1 VLRVAPDTNIYV
13 SALNFGGVPERFLRV
28 AEAGI
33 IQVVTSDAI
42 LAELAQVLRGE
53 KFGWPEEEISKALRQ
68 LARFTEHV
76 EPIRMLSVI
85 QEDPA
90 DNRIL
95 ECAEAGKADYIIS
108 GDRHLLRLKHHG
120 EIPIIKVA
128 DFMRRLR
135 SGNG

>member
-1 VLRVAPDTNIYV
+1 MLRVAPDTNIYV
-13 SALNFGGVPERFLRV
+13 SALNFGGVPERFLRI

-42 LAELAQVLRGE
+42 LAELTNVLRGQ
-53 KFGWPEEEISKALRQ
+53 KLLWPEGEIRKALRQ
-68 LARFTEHV
+68 LARFAEHV
-76 EPIRMLSVI
+76 QPTRALNVI

-95 ECAEAGKADYIIS
+95 ECAEAGNVDYIIS
-108 GDRHLLRLKHHG
+108 GDRHLLRLKQHG
-120 EIPIIKVA
+120 DTPIVKVA

-135 SGNG
+135 SGR

>member
-42 LAELAQVLRGE
+42 LAELTSVLRGE
-53 KFGWPEEEISKALRQ
+53 KFLWPDEEIRKALRQ

-76 EPIRMLSVI
+76 EPTRLLSVI

-95 ECAEAGKADYIIS
+95 ECAEAGKVDYIIS
-108 GDRHLLRLKHHG
+108 GDRHLLRLEQHG
-120 EIPIIKVA
+120 DTPIIKVA

-135 SGNG
+135 AGS